1 MIRQCLAPHFPLQQ
15 TQGEIQPGQGMFR
28 TVIQTNVGEGPGCEK
43 DLEKQIFQ
51 DKNFFEIKGLRE
63 PSLNQPSL
71 PLELTRSLS
80 YEMTGYLYIVNL
92 KLKEKKIELIG
103 WRKAAILAPSG
114 HVDMTNDG

>member
-1 MIRQCLAPHFPLQQ
+1 
-15 TQGEIQPGQGMFR
+15 MFR

-51 DKNFFEIKGLRE
+51 DKNFFEIKGLQE

-71 PLELTRSLS
+71 PPELTRSLS
-80 YEMTGYLYIVNL
+80 YEMTRYLYVVNL
-92 KLKEKKIELIG
+92 KLKEKKKNIADWLEESSY
-103 WRKAAILAPSG
+103 LAPSG